1 MVFSDQAFL
10 FVFLPV
16 ALLFGILVRRT
27 RYFPAVILI
36 FSLAFFYWSSGSYV
50 LLLLASI
57 AINYTGAIAVE
68 RWRVKRTLFVVVAVN
83 VLLLVYYK
91 YTDLLLGGLGYLG
104 SPTLAAFSQSIVLP
118 IGISFFTFQGISY
131 VVDVWRREVP
141 AERRRG
147 RLALLQ
153 TGVDGRLPQWG
164 RDQACY

>member
-36 FSLAFFYWSSGSYV
+36 FSLSFFYWSSGSYV
-50 LLLLASI
+50 LLLLVSI